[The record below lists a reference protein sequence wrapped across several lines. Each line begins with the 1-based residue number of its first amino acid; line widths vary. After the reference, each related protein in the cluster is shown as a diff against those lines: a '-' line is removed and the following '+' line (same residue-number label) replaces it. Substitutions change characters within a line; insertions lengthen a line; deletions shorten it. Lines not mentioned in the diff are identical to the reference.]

1 MTLSG
6 TSMVLGGASM
16 MSLVHL
22 WRCVVHPW
30 SYVVGPWS
38 YVVGPWCYIVHRDF
52 MKSCIHDVMWCIHDD
67 IHDVCGAS
75 MTLCGASMTLYGASM
90 VLGGDEHFMMLW
102 NRATMTLWRQAQTGL
117 SIKTCRDA
125 GPIDCWLAC
134 SDCSVHS
141 DCWDRSASL
150 TGPWVQESKSRR
162 ARADPGV
169 TLHST
174 QGHCHPHNFTQY
186 TGTLSPALH
195 MDTVTH
201 ISLYT
206 LHMDTVT
213 HITLHSTQR
222 HCHPHYTWTLSPT

>member
-1 MTLSG
+1 MQECSHDVKCT
-6 TSMVLGGASM
+6 MVLGGASM
-16 MSLVHL
+16 MSLVHP
-22 WRCVVHPW
+22 WRYVVHPW
-30 SYVVGPWS
+30 R
-38 YVVGPWCYIVHRDF
+38 YVVGPWCYVVHCDF

-67 IHDVCGAS
+67 IHDVCGAP

-150 TGPWVQESKSRR
+150 TGPWVQDSKSR
-162 ARADPGV
+162 PG
-169 TLHST
+169 
-174 QGHCHPHNFTQY
+174 CNFT
-186 TGTLSPALH
+186 
-195 MDTVTH
+195 
-201 ISLYT
+201 
-206 LHMDTVT
+206 
-213 HITLHSTQR
+213 
-222 HCHPHYTWTLSPT
+222 HYTWTLSPA